1 MYNYT
6 CTGYYIQQYKG
17 KDVPLKTVLYVYS
30 CSNFAHL
37 FSGILIL
44 IFSLYS
50 LQLVESETVATN
62 TKARCEGQGTPYFR
76 LSPKL
81 AENVATGET
90 DNRILINMLLATIV
104 QTVPRMEDIH
114 QQFLR
119 IAEANQKERFKMR
132 RVL

>member
-1 MYNYT
+1 MFLS
-6 CTGYYIQQYKG
+6 K
-17 KDVPLKTVLYVYS
+17 LLYMCS
-30 CSNFAHL
+30 CSNFAHSL
-37 FSGILIL
+37 SGILIL
-44 IFSLYS
+44 IFSLCS
-50 LQLVESETVATN
+50 VIFLQLVESETVATN

-132 RVL
+132 RAL